1 LQNLTINN
9 IYIFASIVFVNLII
23 LTNIYTYSIDIVL
36 KFNIFVIIFFSIL
49 RCYLNNIFYNKLN
62 IKNIIEFIINLFFVV
77 ATNVVDSFNIR
88 NFPIF
93 FCIFDIYIF
102 IALSFVLYL
111 TIR

>member
-23 LTNIYTYSIDIVL
+23 LKNIYTYSINIVL

-49 RCYLNNIFYNKLN
+49 RYYLNNIFYNRLN
-62 IKNIIEFIINLFFVV
+62 IKNIIRFIINLFFVV
-77 ATNVVDSFNIR
+77 VTNVVDSFNTR
-88 NFPIF
+88 NFLNL

-111 TIR
+111 IIK